1 MGDAE
6 TGDGSVVSDEMNETS
21 DQECMGDA
29 DREDSTGRRRLPGA
43 AVVVA
48 GLAFLGVMAGG
59 LFWLFHDELSHPFGD
74 TRACEGSDSA
84 LTGKI
89 SPGGVPIPADATD
102 VHYITQDGFAEVSFL
117 SGQMPDYLHRAGL
130 VPEGEPLFDENYGSA
145 YAWGEGG
152 GEMPDGLCGP
162 TLRGPVWSYHGTGS
176 GTGVSIL
183 IERIPAGTTLRA
195 PARVIASFD
204 FGE

>member
-1 MGDAE
+1 MGDTE
-6 TGDGSVVSDEMNETS
+6 TGGGSVVSDEMNETS
-21 DQECMGDA
+21 DPEGMGDA
-29 DREDSTGRRRLPGA
+29 DRADSIGRRRLPSA
-43 AVVVA
+43 AVVAV
-48 GLAFLGVMAGG
+48 GLAFLGVVAGG
-59 LFWLFHDELSHPFGD
+59 LFWLFQDELSHPFGD
-74 TRACEGSDSA
+74 ARACEGSDST

-89 SPGGVPIPADATD
+89 SLGGVPIPADATD

-117 SGQMPDYLHRAGL
+117 SDQMPDYLHRAGL

-152 GEMPDGLCGP
+152 HEMPDGLCGP
-162 TLRGPVWSYHGTGS
+162 ALKGPVWSYHGRGP
-176 GTGVSIL
+176 GTGAGIL
-183 IERIPAGTTLRA
+183 IERTPAGTTLRA